1 MPLLVGGCK
10 LRCPSKLWKEPQ
22 LDISIKN
29 NVWKWQRTSC
39 RENNHSCPE
48 VQVPHSRWILLNSIR
63 TSKANTLFLK
73 RKGLYNFKAT
83 IMSLKPSKDHLL
95 TKGRH
100 WQNNN
105 KYPSKKKKKNCIL
118 LCHYT
123 NEKGTDAR
131 YRLTATRRRD
141 AEGDWKQA
149 RESNTKSADVLM
161 QERQRTSVGV
171 GQDLPQTSE
180 VTGWRNLGLAQLKL
194 AEKES
199 I

>member
-83 IMSLKPSKDHLL
+83 IMPLKPSKDHLL

-105 KYPSKKKKKNCIL
+105 KYPSKKKKKIVFCFA
-118 LCHYT
+118 T
-123 NEKGTDAR
+123 TQMKKGQMPGTDWQ
-131 YRLTATRRRD
+131 LPGEGMLKETGNKPEKATLSQQMFWCRRD
-141 AEGDWKQA
+141 SGHQWELD
-149 RESNTKSADVLM
+149 RICL
-161 QERQRTSVGV
+161 RLQRSQGGET
-171 GQDLPQTSE
+171 
-180 VTGWRNLGLAQLKL
+180 LA
-194 AEKES
+194 
-199 I
+199 